1 MDGGLGTGSQ
11 TAKRDRR
18 GLSPRPARLP
28 ALLTKLSEIAQPP
41 PEWDK
46 PDADTSWCGLPY
58 IRPAHEISQAELI
71 AREQFSS
78 AARRIL
84 QDLQGGSAGQK
95 RRLST
100 PALSVAAIT
109 ALLSCEVNLE
119 RRRATIATTLPHC
132 VDTDQAE
139 DEEPVHRREK
149 TWACTSEVE
158 EEKAAIVVQPV
169 RDKSWVKQGSN
180 KSVISAAS
188 SSFRWRHPESVLIIV
203 DWDDTLFPTS
213 WMWQKDFFRKWVQE
227 GMTGRQ
233 TEVDL
238 PPEDAKFLAEIDTV
252 AHALLLDALELGQVS
267 CVTLARRPWQQRSMQ
282 AFLPKLSDLWE
293 RHSISVR
300 YSREERPYYSNE
312 SYRPNAAEN
321 ELLREMT
328 FARLKQKSM
337 KRILKKFYKKGS
349 WKNVI
354 SLGDGAAERRALQE
368 IGFQHLNPSSPRT
381 GQPKSFRTKTVKML
395 EEPSCSELISELK
408 MIQAWL
414 PALASL
420 DEDFDVDLT
429 EGEDALLTLHQTMME
444 VEVESSRSSSPD
456 SSRSAAKVDRLALP
470 ERMCASGKCLHEPV
484 Y

>member
-1 MDGGLGTGSQ
+1 MNPTAILDASKLLCSHSLSSSQQVLMDGGLGTGSQ

-58 IRPAHEISQAELI
+58 IRPAHEISQAEFRPQLLFSSKQRSLPRCDWLRLI

-188 SSFRWRHPESVLIIV
+188 SSFRWRHPES
-203 DWDDTLFPTS
+203 
-213 WMWQKDFFRKWVQE
+213 
-227 GMTGRQ
+227 
-233 TEVDL
+233 
-238 PPEDAKFLAEIDTV
+238 A
-252 AHALLLDALELGQVS
+252 ALG
-267 CVTLARRPWQQRSMQ
+267 
-282 AFLPKLSDLWE
+282 
-293 RHSISVR
+293 
-300 YSREERPYYSNE
+300 
-312 SYRPNAAEN
+312 
-321 ELLREMT
+321 
-328 FARLKQKSM
+328 
-337 KRILKKFYKKGS
+337 
-349 WKNVI
+349 
-354 SLGDGAAERRALQE
+354 
-368 IGFQHLNPSSPRT
+368 
-381 GQPKSFRTKTVKML
+381 
-395 EEPSCSELISELK
+395 
-408 MIQAWL
+408 
-414 PALASL
+414 
-420 DEDFDVDLT
+420 
-429 EGEDALLTLHQTMME
+429 
-444 VEVESSRSSSPD
+444 
-456 SSRSAAKVDRLALP
+456 
-470 ERMCASGKCLHEPV
+470 
-484 Y
+484 